1 MKEADSDLDQSIRS
15 SPLWQHKAEIM
26 QSIPGVGRVTAT
38 SLLADVPEI
47 GTLNRREISALI
59 GVCPFSR
66 DSGKSRGRRSIWGG
80 RARVRAVLYMA
91 ALVATRHNPVIL
103 AFYQKLVGAGKP
115 KKVAIVAC
123 MRKLLVTINT
133 MLKTDTT
140 WAPKTAAIS
149 A

>member
-1 MKEADSDLDQSIRS
+1 
-15 SPLWQHKAEIM
+15 
-26 QSIPGVGRVTAT
+26 
-38 SLLADVPEI
+38 
-47 GTLNRREISALI
+47 
-59 GVCPFSR
+59 
-66 DSGKSRGRRSIWGG
+66 
-80 RARVRAVLYMA
+80 MA